1 MTMQATA
8 LGTEPR
14 SFWRSTGAIVL
25 GFVAVVALSLGTDEV
40 LHLLKVYPP
49 WAQPMFEPGLNLLA
63 LSYRIVYTIMG
74 SYIAARFAPRNPMR
88 HAMILGAIGFVLSI
102 PPVIFITTHT
112 NLGPAWYPIAL
123 VVTALPCAWLG
134 GFLYQKKQLRGE
146 AFPASK
152 QESK

>member
-8 LGTEPR
+8 LGAKPG

-25 GFVAVVALSLGTDEV
+25 GFFAVVVLSLGTDEA

-49 WAQPMFEPGLNLLA
+49 WAQPMFDPLLNLLA
-63 LSYRIVYTIMG
+63 LSYRMVYSVIG

-102 PPVIFITTHT
+102 PGVIFITTHT

-123 VVTALPCAWLG
+123 VITALPCAWLG
-134 GFLYQKKQLRGE
+134 GFLYQRKQVRG
-146 AFPASK
+146 
-152 QESK
+152 

>member
-8 LGTEPR
+8 LGAQPR

-25 GFVAVVALSLGTDEV
+25 GFVAVVVLSLGTDEV

-49 WAQPMFEPGLNLLA
+49 WGQPMFEPQLNFLA

-102 PPVIFITTHT
+102 PGVIIATQA
-112 NLGPAWYPIAL
+112 NLGPMWYPIAL
-123 VVTALPCAWLG
+123 VITALPCAWLAG
-134 GFLYQKKQLRGE
+134 LLYQTKHVRR
-146 AFPASK
+146 
-152 QESK
+152 

>member
-8 LGTEPR
+8 PGTQTQ

-25 GFVAVVALSLGTDEV
+25 GFFAVVVLSLGTDQV

-49 WAQPMFEPGLNLLA
+49 WGRPMFEPRLNLLA
-63 LSYRIVYTIMG
+63 LSYRIVYSVLG

-88 HAMILGAIGFVLSI
+88 HALILGAVGFVLSI
-102 PPVIFITTHT
+102 PGVIFITTHT

-134 GFLYQKKQLRGE
+134 GVLHQRKQLRGE
-146 AFPASK
+146 GPPASK
-152 QESK
+152 

>member
-8 LGTEPR
+8 LGTQPR
-14 SFWRSTGAIVL
+14 NLWRSTGAVFL
-25 GFVAVVALSLGTDEV
+25 GFFAVVVLSLGTDEV

-49 WAQPMFEPGLNLLA
+49 LAQPMFDARLNLLA
-63 LSYRIVYTIMG
+63 LSYRMVYSVIG

-102 PPVIFITTHT
+102 PGVIFITTHT

-134 GFLYQKKQLRGE
+134 GALYQRKQIRG
-146 AFPASK
+146 
-152 QESK
+152 